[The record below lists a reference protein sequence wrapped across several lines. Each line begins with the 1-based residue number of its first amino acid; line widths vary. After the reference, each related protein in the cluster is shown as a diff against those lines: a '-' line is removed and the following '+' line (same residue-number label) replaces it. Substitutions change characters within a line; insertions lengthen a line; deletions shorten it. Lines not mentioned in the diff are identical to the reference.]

1 MVEMENVPD
10 ARLLREFATRGND
23 AAFREIVSRHTDLIF
38 SAALRQVNS
47 PDSAADIAQKVFC
60 DLAHKAGEVA
70 EKFSADASLAGW
82 LFRSTRFA
90 ALNHLRDESR
100 RRAHERQAMEQLLTN
115 SESAADWE
123 QIRPL
128 LDEAMDTLND
138 DDRDALLLRFFKNKN
153 LREVGEQLKISD
165 DAAQKRVSRAVEKLR
180 EFFTK
185 RKITM
190 GASGLTVLISANAVQ
205 SAPLGLAA
213 KIFMFALAGKT
224 ISTSTVIAATK
235 TIAMTTLQKT
245 LVVAALTAAIGTG
258 IYQAHQVSQ
267 LREQVQSLQQ
277 TQSPLN
283 EQLAQLQRERDNATN
298 QLAGL
303 LAENAQLK
311 SNSNEDELLKLRSEV
326 TSLRTS
332 ENKPKPSNRN
342 IYDTFPEGRI
352 YFKTASM
359 RTTGKEY
366 AKLYKDLH
374 FTSEQAAAFTELL
387 VNKEM
392 IGMSSKTDEQINA
405 EKADNEN
412 QIKSFL
418 GEENFAKYAEYNKTI
433 NDRWMIIGD
442 DGYQSALSSDNQL
455 TTDQTEQ
462 LINSVAE
469 ERQNFKFTINLFDG
483 TKPIN
488 EMNPL
493 YTQENINQNL
503 QEWQHLYQSYLTR
516 AQTTLTPTQL
526 TVFQKYLSQQ
536 LQQQTDILQARSK
549 LVHQ

>member
-190 GASGLTVLISANAVQ
+190 GASGLTILISANAVQ

-267 LREQVQSLQQ
+267 LREQVQNLQQ
-277 TQSPLN
+277 SQLPLN
-283 EQLAQLQRERDNATN
+283 EQLAQLQHERDNATN

-311 SNSNEDELLKLRSEV
+311 SNSNEDELLKLRGEV
-326 TSLRTS
+326 TQL
-332 ENKPKPSNRN
+332 
-342 IYDTFPEGRI
+342 
-352 YFKTASM
+352 KTAKTQ
-359 RTTGKEY
+359 RENDPT
-366 AKLYKDLH
+366 D
-374 FTSEQAAAFTELL
+374 AAVRALMD
-387 VNKEM
+387 K
-392 IGMSSKTDEQINA
+392 
-405 EKADNEN
+405 EN
-412 QIKSFL
+412 QLKQYVEQHPNEKIPEFP
-418 GEENFAKYAEYNKTI
+418 F
-433 NDRWMIIGD
+433 IGD
-442 DGYQSALSSDNQL
+442 QSWLTIAETKFETTNDYQNAMRFLRFSAEDGFGALVANALMKYSDANNRQFPADLSQLQPYLDPSAEDIL
-455 TTDQTEQ
+455 TQ
-462 LINSVAE
+462 
-469 ERQNFKFTINLFDG
+469 
-483 TKPIN
+483 
-488 EMNPL
+488 L
-493 YTQENINQNL
+493 YTIAPASIVKDAPPKFVNGVRMSN
-503 QEWQHLYQSYLTR
+503 
-516 AQTTLTPTQL
+516 ATPMK
-526 TVFQKYLSQQ
+526 V
-536 LQQQTDILQARSK
+536 IG
-549 LVHQ
+549 

>member
-190 GASGLTVLISANAVQ
+190 GASGLTILISANAVQ
-205 SAPLGLAA
+205 AAPLGLAA

-258 IYQAHQVSQ
+258 IYEAHQNSQ

-277 TQSPLN
+277 AQSPLN
-283 EQLAQLQRERDNATN
+283 EQLAQLQHERDDATN

-303 LAENAQLK
+303 LAENVQLK
-311 SNSNEDELLKLRSEV
+311 SNSNEDELLKLRGEV
-326 TSLRTS
+326 SVLSAQLATAKSLAAKSNLSTS
-332 ENKPKPSNRN
+332 
-342 IYDTFPEGRI
+342 
-352 YFKTASM
+352 
-359 RTTGKEY
+359 
-366 AKLYKDLH
+366 
-374 FTSEQAAAFTELL
+374 
-387 VNKEM
+387 
-392 IGMSSKTDEQINA
+392 
-405 EKADNEN
+405 
-412 QIKSFL
+412 
-418 GEENFAKYAEYNKTI
+418 
-433 NDRWMIIGD
+433 
-442 DGYQSALSSDNQL
+442 
-455 TTDQTEQ
+455 
-462 LINSVAE
+462 
-469 ERQNFKFTINLFDG
+469 
-483 TKPIN
+483 
-488 EMNPL
+488 
-493 YTQENINQNL
+493 
-503 QEWQHLYQSYLTR
+503 LTR
-516 AQTTLTPTQL
+516 ASADGLNQAMLDYLGNSIPPPPNMDAAYTREGLSSAIQNAAQAASITLKRVEIDDSEFPFLIGVKVEKETDMQKLIDEIKKLNNYNYNGSISSATEAAMNLIPSAAYPQDLGNAIEKRVQL
-526 TVFQKYLSQQ
+526 RQQ
-536 LQQQTDILQARSK
+536 MLFNEINSSK
-549 LVHQ
+549 